1 MRPRSLEIV
10 MLSCNIE
17 WKWKALY
24 VEQSADELTVNGGV
38 GAVSVEVE
46 VTEEA
51 GGREL
56 RRTLR
61 RPRAGELEAEQPR
74 ADLGQLR

>member
-1 MRPRSLEIV
+1 MKVKST
-10 MLSCNIE
+10 LSR
-17 WKWKALY
+17 
-24 VEQSADELTVNGGV
+24 EQRKADELTVNRGV
-38 GAVSVEVE
+38 GPVSVEVE
-46 VTEEA
+46 IAEEA
-51 GGREL
+51 GWREL